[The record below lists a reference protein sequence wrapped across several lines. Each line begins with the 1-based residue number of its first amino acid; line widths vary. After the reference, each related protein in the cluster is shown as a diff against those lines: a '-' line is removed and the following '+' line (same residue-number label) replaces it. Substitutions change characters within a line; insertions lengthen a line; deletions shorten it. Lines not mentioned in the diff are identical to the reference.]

1 MILSECDHELAEL
14 NKIVPIY
21 TQSDLNVMNFK
32 TGKIR
37 IYTIYYV
44 IMEQYVNIYS
54 KHLVFYN

>member
-37 IYTIYYV
+37 IYTIYYALFT
-44 IMEQYVNIYS
+44 S
-54 KHLVFYN
+54 VFPNCSQLGAK